1 MEFEIIGYS
10 YDYYF
15 EGKYVGT
22 APAAAKDREVFGY
35 QGRKTIILE
44 NDLILK
50 KKKVL
55 KGSKVIQELI
65 PICGKI
71 I

>member
-15 EGKYVGT
+15 EGKYIGT
-22 APAAAKDREVFGY
+22 TPAATKDREVFGY

-50 KKKVL
+50 NKKVL